1 MIVVEWS
8 IIQEW
13 FCRHSIV
20 KNALIL
26 LICFLLAYSIFIRDV
41 VLRYRESVL
50 LEKSLFSQVMANKK
64 IIDECEEQKKRQEMK
79 LIQNGMGF
87 DLGNEFKMP
96 SLAISDFYNKC
107 GIEYYSIIEA
117 NGSSSGGQGRPI
129 LSVIS
134 RLHYAQVLC
143 VLSNF
148 SKRSEDIEFLG
159 MALGRDE
166 KDHYLKFILDVGVG
180 SEKLL

>member
-13 FCRHSIV
+13 FCRHGIV
-20 KNALIL
+20 KNGLIL

-41 VLRYRESVL
+41 VLRYRESAL
-50 LEKSLFSQVMANKK
+50 LEKSLFSQVMERKK
-64 IIDECEEQKKRQEMK
+64 MIDEREEQRKRQEIK
-79 LIQNGMGF
+79 IVRNKKEF
-87 DLGNEFKMP
+87 DVRNEFKMP
-96 SLAISDFYNKC
+96 SLNVNDFYREC
-107 GIEYYSIIEA
+107 GVEYYSIMEA
-117 NGSSSGGQGRPI
+117 SGSSSGGQGRPI
-129 LSVIS
+129 LNVIS
-134 RLHYAQVLC
+134 HLSYSQALC

-166 KDHYLKFILDVGVG
+166 KDQYLKFILDVGVG